1 MINIFGFMAYF
12 IKKPKSLPKRLLIA
26 RTDRIG
32 DFILTLPA
40 IQAAK
45 TQFGLHVSVLCQE
58 AVAPLLLNNPYVD
71 EVIAINSKAEPRQTV
86 GMIFHYD
93 FDAILVMVND
103 SNIKELLPF
112 IKKEIPVRIGPLS
125 KPKMAMYYNY
135 PVLQKR
141 SKSIQN
147 EAEYNLELLEVFG
160 KLETKEI
167 RPEIYMH
174 EAESLK
180 AETKIREL
188 FPELNPGYV
197 VMHSGMSGS
206 ALNWPLGHYHSLL
219 QMLVEKGIQV
229 VLTGV
234 GDGEKRRNKELA
246 SDVASNVF
254 DCSNQV
260 TLRELAFLCS
270 RSGLFI
276 GPSTGPTHVANA
288 AGATIISFY
297 PPIQV
302 QTAKRWAPYMAKG
315 HIYQPLVNCPE
326 KYSCKGEAC
335 PYFDCMN
342 YPGPEEVFAKALE
355 LLG

>member
-1 MINIFGFMAYF
+1 MAYF
-12 IKKPKSLPKRLLIA
+12 FKKPKSLPKKLLIA

-58 AVAPLLLNNPYVD
+58 AVAPLLLGNPYVD
-71 EVIAINSKAEPRQTV
+71 EIIAINAKAEPRQTV

-93 FDAILVMVND
+93 FDALLVMVND
-103 SNIKELLPF
+103 SNIKELLPYF
-112 IKKEIPVRIGPLS
+112 KKEIPVRIGPLS
-125 KPKMAMYYNY
+125 KPNMAMYYNY

-160 KLETKEI
+160 KLKTRDI
-167 RPEIYMH
+167 RPEIFMD
-174 EAESLK
+174 EAESLG
-180 AETKIREL
+180 AQTKVRGL

-206 ALNWPLGHYHSLL
+206 ALNWPLAHYQSLL
-219 QMLVEKGIQV
+219 QSLTAQGIQV

-234 GDGEKRRNKELA
+234 GEGEAKRNQELA
-246 SDVASNVF
+246 AGVTSNVF
-254 DCSNQV
+254 DCSNKI

-270 RSGLFI
+270 RSGLFV

-288 AGATIISFY
+288 AGAKIISFY

-302 QTAKRWAPYMAKG
+302 QSAKRWEPYMAEG
-315 HIYQPLVNCPE
+315 HIFSPQVSCPE
-326 KYSCKGEAC
+326 KYSCKGESC
-335 PYFDCMN
+335 PDFNCMN

-355 LLG
+355 LLA